1 MILELHGVRYV
12 RLYTKIIDSLLN
24 KGRFQKS
31 IELSTSID
39 VTKVALLS
47 EYDTMIV
54 MLQQLDGLTLHSSSD
69 DNLKEWVKIAKDDSE
84 FIKRL
89 KNQSITFVEVWK
101 DIETHYTTI
110 INKSRVKNAMKAS
123 IILCDKGS
131 TALQD
136 LRELL
141 FSAVEMNSKI
151 EHVLETAQK
160 QAIK

>member
-1 MILELHGVRYV
+1 
-12 RLYTKIIDSLLN
+12 
-24 KGRFQKS
+24 
-31 IELSTSID
+31 
-39 VTKVALLS
+39 
-47 EYDTMIV
+47 MIV